1 MALPHMLAKPEY
13 MAMIYLI
20 YFNAAIMIR
29 VTYQFPWPFPWDASS
44 ATAIHRSQ
52 RAPSQVD
59 AKVFYA
65 EAGLEI
71 RGEWRT
77 ADGSTGSVTGT
88 KALAGLA
95 LGGAVTCGD
104 WWVNPADF
112 MEKPGKNLGKR

>member
-1 MALPHMLAKPEY
+1 
-13 MAMIYLI
+13 MAMIY
-20 YFNAAIMIR
+20 FNVAI
-29 VTYQFPWPFPWDASS
+29 VTRATSQLPWPKPLGC
-44 ATAIHRSQ
+44 HQ

-95 LGGAVTCGD
+95 LGGVGVTCGLVGEPGRFHGET
-104 WWVNPADF
+104 W
-112 MEKPGKNLGKR
+112 EKPGQSWGKHREKRGKNL